1 MKDIQKARRWPALLW
16 RLAAVPTTLL
26 LTVWVAWL
34 GAWLPDR
41 SWRPQGGPDGVPVAA
56 GWPPSVANEDAG
68 DGEGWI
74 PQDAIR
80 LRIIA
85 NSDAPGDQALKR
97 EVRDRV
103 LQVVSRALKG
113 ASSTEEARRRLQAL
127 VPEVQREAEEVVR
140 RAGYTYPVRADY
152 GLVPFPTKMYGDQV
166 YPAGDYEA
174 LRIVLGNGLG
184 QNWWCVLFPP
194 LCFVDLTNGDAVP
207 TFQERGGVTTVQLPG
222 TDGTKHP
229 VLVRWLIGDL
239 FIKVVEWLRHM
250 R

>member
-85 NSDAPGDQALKR
+85 NSDAPGDQAL
-97 EVRDRV
+97 
-103 LQVVSRALKG
+103 
-113 ASSTEEARRRLQAL
+113 
-127 VPEVQREAEEVVR
+127 
-140 RAGYTYPVRADY
+140 
-152 GLVPFPTKMYGDQV
+152 
-166 YPAGDYEA
+166 
-174 LRIVLGNGLG
+174 
-184 QNWWCVLFPP
+184 
-194 LCFVDLTNGDAVP
+194 
-207 TFQERGGVTTVQLPG
+207 
-222 TDGTKHP
+222 
-229 VLVRWLIGDL
+229 
-239 FIKVVEWLRHM
+239 
-250 R
+250 